1 MGLFDSG
8 SVIFLGG
15 SVQLW
20 IRHSVGGFSCFFS
33 SDVSCLLFNF
43 HEIVVLRYSQGT
55 HGLDLGCVTPHFDS
69 VVLG

>member
-1 MGLFDSG
+1 MDLFNCG
-8 SVIFLGG
+8 SAT
-15 SVQLW
+15 LW
-20 IRHSVGGFSCFFS
+20 EDFPVFFS